1 MADHRHHGEGEHH
14 QRNVAMPPMPFTS
27 WRQRSQIWGLCRRR
41 VGSLWW
47 LGSWTKKRTR
57 DAQHSVARIRRPP
70 ITQPPSR
77 RGFGTTLIERTL
89 SHEFDAIVKR
99 EFLPS
104 GLRRSIDMPTT
115 AEVIYVAP
123 RKHSI
128 DRAFDVAGCRVLVV
142 EGETLIALL
151 IEETLEAMECKIVGP
166 AAKLEIAL
174 QLALDGEFD
183 IAILDITVRGGKFT
197 PCPNNFWREA
207 FLLY

>member
-1 MADHRHHGEGEHH
+1 M
-14 QRNVAMPPMPFTS
+14 
-27 WRQRSQIWGLCRRR
+27 
-41 VGSLWW
+41 
-47 LGSWTKKRTR
+47 
-57 DAQHSVARIRRPP
+57 
-70 ITQPPSR
+70 
-77 RGFGTTLIERTL
+77 IERTL

-183 IAILDITVRGGKFT
+183 IAILDITVRGGSLPRVRTTSGARHSFCTSEQLRRLGASTTAHTLQLFKDT
-197 PCPNNFWREA
+197 SIPA
-207 FLLY
+207 